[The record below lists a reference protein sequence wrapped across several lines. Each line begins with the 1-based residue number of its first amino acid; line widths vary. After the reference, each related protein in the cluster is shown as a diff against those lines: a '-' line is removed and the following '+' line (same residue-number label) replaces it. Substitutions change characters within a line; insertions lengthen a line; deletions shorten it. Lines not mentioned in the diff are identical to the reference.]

1 MKKKAESKEQR
12 PSLVWAEPEQ
22 GRAFIGRMAEN
33 PEAAVAKLAAC
44 LKEAND
50 SPTVVASFA
59 LEGLVHRSLEPGQDT
74 LRTALATALAEQ
86 LPKAADAAARCILLH
101 FLQLLAVPSTVSAIA
116 EWLDGEPQER
126 TAALGALES
135 IDTGEA
141 YEAIWSAAWRTPSR
155 LARAELLAVALAFA
169 TVDQEHLDRALQFAG
184 KRCDA
189 AARMVWPGL
198 ATQGALKLLPIL
210 FEASGSPK
218 CEVAGT
224 ARRAFLTI
232 LKQLPDAEIRR
243 QTALCQQG
251 RRIAPAALR
260 DLCILECKNWA
271 LSFHK
276 RYGGVQGMEALLLA
290 FGECDESFLHLMRE
304 LGSADSVLRA
314 TAMGRLS
321 TGFADTEFTQR
332 MMAAMKP
339 GRRFARQR
347 AALIKVLGNRGDAM
361 VRPCVNAALS
371 DSEAEVRAAAVEA
384 VAKFPSTYADGQL
397 LSALAC
403 AIEDLRGQP

>member
-1 MKKKAESKEQR
+1 MKKRAESKEQQ

-59 LEGLVHRSLEPGQDT
+59 LEGLVHRSLEPDQDK
-74 LRTALATALAEQ
+74 LRAALATALAEQ
-86 LPKAADAAARCILLH
+86 LPKAADATARCILLH
-101 FLQLLAVPSTVSAIA
+101 FLQLLAVPSTVSAVA
-116 EWLDGEPQER
+116 EWLDGEPKER
-126 TAALGALES
+126 TAALGALKS

-155 LARAELLAVALAFA
+155 LARAEMLTVVLAFA
-169 TVDQEHLDRALQFAG
+169 TVDQEYLDRALIFAG
-184 KRCDA
+184 KRWDT

-198 ATQGALKLLPIL
+198 ASQGALKLLPIL

-218 CEVAGT
+218 CEIAGT

-232 LKQLPDAEIRR
+232 LKQSPDAEVRR
-243 QTALCQQG
+243 QTAGIPQG
-251 RRIAPAALR
+251 KGTDPAALC
-260 DLCILECKNWA
+260 DLCILECKSWA

-290 FGECDESFLHLMRE
+290 FGECDESFFHLVKE
-304 LGSADSVLRA
+304 LGSADPVLRA
-314 TAMGRLS
+314 AAMERLS
-321 TGFADTEFTQR
+321 TGFADTEFTQW
-332 MMAAMKP
+332 MMAAIKP
-339 GRRFARQR
+339 GKRFARQR
-347 AALIKVLGNRGDAM
+347 AALIKVLGNRGDVMA
-361 VRPCVNAALS
+361 RPCVNAALS

-384 VAKFPSTYADGQL
+384 VSRFPSTHADGQL